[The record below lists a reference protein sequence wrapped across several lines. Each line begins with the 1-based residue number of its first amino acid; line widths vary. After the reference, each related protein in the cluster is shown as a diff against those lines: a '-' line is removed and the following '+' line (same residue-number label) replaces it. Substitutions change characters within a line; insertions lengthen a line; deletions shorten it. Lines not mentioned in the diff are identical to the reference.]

1 MNFNLT
7 EKFGVNI
14 GKAWK
19 EEYKRIGSIYARW
32 GALLVIFLFPLSI
45 IPEISL
51 EKSNLVAWY
60 LFRLGP
66 SAIMGVVFILHQ
78 KYKFSHELLFEII
91 AFCLFTSAAYMV
103 QCGDWINYV
112 ISMGTVF
119 ITSAVL
125 VILRP
130 FYFIINFIAIIFIQV
145 VVNMI
150 FCDMG
155 VGDYFLMK
163 GVNIL
168 LVVGIACFSMAAFRY
183 YIMKNNFMHRVALQ
197 EAHFELQ
204 ERNQSLIK
212 VQKDLR
218 FKSEQII
225 EQNEELMLQKE
236 EISTQRDAMQTQKE
250 YIERQNRDIISSI
263 RYAKRIQN
271 AMLPSDDLLNQYFPE
286 SFVYFLPKDIISGD
300 FYWVTAKDDKIVL
313 AVVDCTGHG
322 VPGAFMSLIGQS
334 HLNQIVMQEGIMDSA
349 EILNKLHRGINS
361 SLKQEET
368 DNQDGMDAGIV
379 VIDKN
384 AGKIEF
390 SGAKNTLICIEND
403 KNTIQ
408 VKGDKMSI
416 GGSEV
421 KSIDRCYTKH
431 EQPILDGATY
441 YLFSDGYSDQFG
453 GPNDKKFMISQLKKL
468 LKDLSHKS
476 MEDQQFTLRH
486 KFEEWKLNSPQTD
499 DVLVL
504 GFRIKS

>member
-1 MNFNLT
+1 MDFNLT
-7 EKFGVNI
+7 DKFGVNI

-45 IPEISL
+45 IPEISI
-51 EKSNLVAWY
+51 EKTNLAAWY
-60 LFRLGP
+60 VFRLGP
-66 SAIMGVVFILHQ
+66 SAIMAIVFLLHQ

-103 QCGDWINYV
+103 QCNDWISYV

-130 FYFIINFIAIIFIQV
+130 FYFIINFVAVIILQV

-155 VGDYFLMK
+155 VADYFLMK

-168 LVVGIACFSMAAFRY
+168 IVVGIACFSIAAFRY

-218 FKSEQII
+218 FKSEQIT
-225 EQNEELMLQKE
+225 EQNEELMMQKE

-271 AMLPSDDLLNQYFPE
+271 AMLPSEDHVNKFFPE
-286 SFVYFLPKDIISGD
+286 SFIFFVPRDIISGD
-300 FYWVTAKDDKIVL
+300 FCWVGEKHDKIIL

-322 VPGAFMSLIGQS
+322 VPGAFMSLVGQS
-334 HLNQIVMQEGIMDSA
+334 NLNRIVIQEGIINPA
-349 EILNKLHRGINS
+349 EILNKLHKGIIS
-361 SLKQEET
+361 SLKQDET
-368 DNQDGMDAGIV
+368 DNQDGMDAGII
-379 VIDKN
+379 VIDKK
-384 AGKIEF
+384 AGKMEF
-390 SGAKNTLICIEND
+390 AGAKNALICITND
-403 KNTIQ
+403 QKIVE
-408 VKGDKMSI
+408 VKGDKMSV
-416 GGSEV
+416 GGKESKAV
-421 KSIDRCYTKH
+421 NSQFTSH
-431 EQPILDGATY
+431 VLPIEKGSTY
-441 YLFSDGYSDQFG
+441 YLFSDGFSDQFG
-453 GPNDKKFMISQLKKL
+453 GPNDKKFMVPQFKKL
-468 LKDLSHKS
+468 LQSIAPKS
-476 MEDQQFTLRH
+476 MEDQKFSMRK
-486 KFEEWKLNSPQTD
+486 KFEDWKKNSPQTD

-504 GFRIKS
+504 GFRLDQ

>member
-14 GKAWK
+14 GEAWK

-51 EKSNLVAWY
+51 EKSNLLAWY
-60 LFRLGP
+60 IFRLGP
-66 SAIMGVVFILHQ
+66 SVIMGVVFLLHQ

-130 FYFIINFIAIIFIQV
+130 FYFIINFIAVLIIQV
-145 VVNMI
+145 LVNMI

-168 LVVGIACFSMAAFRY
+168 IVVGIACFSMAAFRY

-218 FKSEQII
+218 FKGEQIS

-236 EISTQRDAMQTQKE
+236 EISTQRDAMQTQKDF
-250 YIERQNRDIISSI
+250 IERQNRDIISSI

-271 AMLPSDDLLNQYFPE
+271 AMLPSEDLLSHFFPE
-286 SFVYFLPKDIISGD
+286 SFIYFLPKDIISGD
-300 FYWVTAKDDKIVL
+300 FYWVTEKNDKIIL

-334 HLNQIVMQEGIMDSA
+334 NLNHIVMQEGIVNPA
-349 EILNKLHRGINS
+349 EILNKLHKGIIA
-361 SLKQEET
+361 SLKQDET
-368 DNQDGMDAGIV
+368 DNQDGMDAGII
-379 VIDKN
+379 VIDKQ
-384 AGKIEF
+384 AGMIEF
-390 SGAKNTLICIEND
+390 AGAKNPLICVTDD
-403 KNTIQ
+403 KNI
-408 VKGDKMSI
+408 VEIKGDKMSI
-416 GGSEV
+416 GGNES
-421 KSIDRCYTKH
+421 KAINRQFTKH
-431 EQPILDGATY
+431 EFHIEKGATY
-441 YLFSDGYSDQFG
+441 FLFSDGFSDQFG
-453 GPNDKKFMISQLKKL
+453 GPNDKKFMVSQFKKVLQEIS
-468 LKDLSHKS
+468 DKS
-476 MEDQQFTLRH
+476 MEDQQFTLSK
-486 KFEEWKLNSPQTD
+486 KFAEWKDNAPQTD

-504 GFRIKS
+504 GFRINA